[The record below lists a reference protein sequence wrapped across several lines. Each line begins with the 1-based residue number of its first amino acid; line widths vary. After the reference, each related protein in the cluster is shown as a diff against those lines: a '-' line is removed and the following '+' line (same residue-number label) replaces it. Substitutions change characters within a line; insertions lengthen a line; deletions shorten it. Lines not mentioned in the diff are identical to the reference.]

1 MRADWKTADQ
11 VRESLASGE
20 VPDKNQMIL
29 DLWERVDEMQE
40 RLAAV
45 EAKLAKG

>member
-11 VRESLASGE
+11 VRESLANGE
-20 VPDKNQMIL
+20 VPDKNQLIL

-40 RLAAV
+40 RLAAA
-45 EAKLAKG
+45 EAKLAK